1 MVIHFYFI
9 FVKKSYMQFLVYI
22 LAYPLLWLISILP
35 FRLFY
40 LLSDFVCF
48 IIYRIVG
55 YRKKVV
61 RENLAL
67 TLPNL
72 SKSELKVIEKK
83 FYHHMCDMF
92 METIKT
98 MSISPEEMDRRF
110 QITNLELVN
119 EYAKKGKSV
128 ILVASH
134 YASYEWLLTIN
145 PKLDFKGIA
154 VYKRVANPYF
164 DKLVRKIRSKYNTE
178 LVETRKAIPTMAQN
192 QRNGVLSMYGLAS
205 DQSPKLDRIFHSMKF
220 MGVEVPVHTG
230 AEMLAKKYDLSV
242 IFVKVK
248 KVARG
253 YYEATFVSI
262 ADNPKDYENYDITEK
277 YLREVEKQIYE
288 APEYYLWTHKRWKHR
303 VE

>member
-1 MVIHFYFI
+1 
-9 FVKKSYMQFLVYI
+9 MQLLVYI

-40 LLSDFVCF
+40 LFSDFVYF
-48 IIYRIVG
+48 LVYRVIG

-67 TLPNL
+67 TLPHL
-72 SKSELKVIEKK
+72 SDAERKDIEKK
-83 FYHHMCDMF
+83 FYKHMCDMF
-92 METIKT
+92 LEMIKT
-98 MSISPEEMDRRF
+98 MSISPEEMEKRF
-110 QITNLELVN
+110 HVTNIDLVLD
-119 EYAKKGKSV
+119 YAKKGKSV

-145 PKLDFKGIA
+145 PKLGFQGIA
-154 VYKRVANPYF
+154 VYKKLANPYF

-178 LVETRKAIPTMAQN
+178 MIETRKAIPTMAQN

-230 AEMLAKKYDLSV
+230 AEMLAKKYDLAV
-242 IFVKVK
+242 IMVKVK
-248 KVARG
+248 KVRRG
-253 YYEATFVSI
+253 YYEATFLSL
-262 ADNPKDYENYDITEK
+262 ADNPKDFEDFEITEM
-277 YLREVEKQIYE
+277 YLKEVEKQILE
-288 APEYYLWTHKRWKHR
+288 TPEFYLWTHKRWKHR
-303 VE
+303 VQ

>member
-1 MVIHFYFI
+1 
-9 FVKKSYMQFLVYI
+9 MQFLVYI

-35 FRLFY
+35 FRIFY
-40 LLSDFVCF
+40 WLSDFVCF

-55 YRKKVV
+55 YRRKVV
-61 RENLAL
+61 RENLTL
-67 TLPNL
+67 TLPHL

-98 MSISPEEMDRRF
+98 MSISPEEMNKRF
-110 QITNLELVN
+110 RVTNLDLVN

-145 PKLDFKGIA
+145 PKIDFKGIA

-164 DKLVRKIRSKYNTE
+164 DKLVRKIRSKYDTE

-192 QRNGVLSMYGLAS
+192 QRDGILSMYGLAS
-205 DQSPKLDRIFHSMKF
+205 DQSPKIDRIFHSMKF

-262 ADNPKDYENYDITEK
+262 ADNPHDYPNFDITEK

-288 APEYYLWTHKRWKHR
+288 APEFYLWTHKRWKHR
-303 VE
+303 VQ

>member
-1 MVIHFYFI
+1 
-9 FVKKSYMQFLVYI
+9 MQFLVYI

-40 LLSDFVCF
+40 WLSDFVYF

-67 TLPNL
+67 TLPHL
-72 SKSELKVIEKK
+72 SDTERKEIEKK
-83 FYHHMCDMF
+83 FYQHMCDMF
-92 METIKT
+92 LETIKT
-98 MSISPEEMDRRF
+98 MTISPEEMERRF
-110 QITNLELVN
+110 QVTNIELVQD
-119 EYAKKGKSV
+119 YAKKGKSV

-145 PKLDFKGIA
+145 PKLGFQGIA
-154 VYKRVANPYF
+154 IYKKIANPYF
-164 DKLVRKIRSKYNTE
+164 DKLIRKIRSKYNTE
-178 LVETRKAIPTMAQN
+178 LIETRKAIPTMAQN
-192 QRNGVLSMYGLAS
+192 QREGKLSLYGLAS

-220 MGVEVPVHTG
+220 MGIEVPAHTG

-242 IFVKVK
+242 IMVKVK

-253 YYEATFVSI
+253 YYEATFLTI
-262 ADNPKDYENYDITEK
+262 ADNPNEFENFDITEK

-303 VE
+303 IE